1 MGLSEVSNILWR
13 ERQLLELLLFKLEE
27 EQLVLSAG
35 RTRWLSHATREVEM
49 VLEELKRAE
58 LARSIEVDAAAAD
71 LGIEPA
77 PSLRRLADA
86 APAPWKGL
94 LDQHRRAFLTA
105 TQEIL
110 ALAQLNKDLLS
121 RGQRATREALAWLGD
136 NDAEVYSA
144 SGVATSG
151 APVGPRLVNEAL

>member
-35 RTRWLSHATREVEM
+35 RARWLSHATREVEM
-49 VLEELKRAE
+49 VLEEIKRAE
-58 LARSIEVDAAAAD
+58 LARSMEVDAAAAE

-77 PSLRRLADA
+77 PSLRRLAEA
-86 APAPWKGL
+86 APAPWSGL
-94 LDQHRRAFLTA
+94 LEQHRRAFLTA

-110 ALAQLNKDLLS
+110 ALAQVNRDLLS
-121 RGQRATREALAWLGD
+121 RGQRATRDALAWLGD
-136 NDAEVYSA
+136 AATEIYSA
-144 SGVATSG
+144 TGSAT
-151 APVGPRLVNEAL
+151 VRTGPRLVNEAL